1 MRTDVAAAHTLIL
14 GIGNTLLSD
23 DGVGVHVIRAL
34 EALERNGE
42 IGERVALRDGG
53 TIGLALLSEI
63 ETFGSLIAVD
73 AMELGA
79 APGALRVFEG
89 PDMDRQL
96 SGKKRTAHEV
106 ALADLM
112 SAARL
117 VGSQPERRALVAIQ
131 PASTEWGL
139 QPTAEVSAA
148 IPPACRIVLSLLKG
162 WNDDA

>member
-1 MRTDVAAAHTLIL
+1 MRTDVAATDTLVL
-14 GIGNTLLSD
+14 GIGNSLLCD
-23 DGVGVHVIRAL
+23 DGIGVHVIRTL
-34 EALERNGE
+34 EAMKLDGE
-42 IGERVALRDGG
+42 IGHGVVLRDGG
-53 TIGLALLSEI
+53 TIGLALLSEL
-63 ETFGSLIAVD
+63 EEFGSFIAVD

-79 APGALRVFEG
+79 EPGAVRVFQG
-89 PDMDRQL
+89 RDMDRQL

-117 VGSQPERRALVAIQ
+117 AGSEPRRRALVAIQ

-139 QPTAEVSAA
+139 SPTPVVSAA
-148 IPPACRIVLSLLKG
+148 IPHACRIVLSLLEG